1 MTYRKEG
8 GVSTALTYKELHRVF
23 KTALGRWEQLG
34 NRQVDNELKS
44 LALPRFSTTVR
55 VDAAVEGE
63 IVQYGLKR
71 VMRLRQ
77 PRSGA
82 LLTSFA
88 QYQARAAFKHVFGPR
103 PDVEDE
109 Q

>member
-1 MTYRKEG
+1 M
-8 GVSTALTYKELHRVF
+8 
-23 KTALGRWEQLG
+23 G
-34 NRQVDNELKS
+34 NPGAKQVDGDLKS

-55 VDAAVEGE
+55 VDVAVSGQT
-63 IVQYGLKR
+63 VQYGLKR

-88 QYQARAAFKHVFGPR
+88 QYQARAAFKHDFDPR
-103 PDVEDE
+103 PDVEGG